1 LNTST
6 RQKGRFWRIG
16 RIYFRRFRITLWLV
30 ILALLGAVAYLNQIG
45 LPDFVK
51 RPLLEK
57 LRARGLDLQFSRLR
71 LSWYHGLVADNVRF
85 GRADEPLSPH
95 LTLAEVRLRFN
106 RAALLRL
113 QFQLDSLAL
122 RQGRL
127 VWPIAGPNQPPRQLA
142 IDHLQADL
150 RFLPGDQ
157 WALDHFTADFAGAAI
172 HLSGTVANASA
183 VREWKLLQA
192 EPAAPAGA
200 WRNRLRQFADTLD
213 RIHFS
218 SPPEFRLDVRGD
230 ARDLASFAVHV
241 VLSTPG
247 AETPWGSVSGG
258 RFSARLFPATTNG
271 PASAELN
278 LEAGQAQ
285 TRWATAANVQL
296 TAHLASFESLTN
308 LGNGDLELSAGQ
320 VETQWARAANLQLAV
335 HLDSVVGQTNL
346 VRADLALAAGR
357 VETEWGSA
365 TNAQVNAQWTHAL
378 TNAIPLAGEGQLH
391 CRQANTKWGAAGEAR
406 LNVRLAAAPPAAA
419 PLRADESWAWWAKL
433 EPYALDWDG
442 TVSGLQSRG
451 VEAAELACAGSWRAP
466 KLTITNLHVE
476 LYQRQLEVRAGL
488 DVMTRSLRLSLTSD
502 VNPHQIAPLLTEG
515 ARRWLAPYAWETPP
529 RLQGEV
535 SLVLPAWTN
544 RQPDWRAEV
553 QPTLQLQGEFKIE
566 HGGAYRGVP
575 VTTAQ
580 SHLYYS
586 NLVWRLP
593 DLTVT
598 RPEGRLD
605 ALYEEDDRTKDYYF
619 RIGSTLDVRVLR
631 PLLEPG
637 QQRGLDY
644 FTFTEPPVIDA
655 EIWGRGHEPERTG
668 IKGRVALTNFTFR
681 GESASGLQTALQ
693 YTNRWLQFTQPRLQR
708 GTQQLRADGLGADFL
723 AQKIYLTNGFSTTE
737 PMVVAR
743 AIGPQVARAI
753 KPYQFVQPPVA
764 HVQGII
770 PMHGEDDADLHFD
783 LDGGPFDWWR
793 FHVPHISGHAHWRG
807 QHLTL
812 SNVLVGFYGG
822 QAAGSARFDFSPRDE
837 TDYEFAV
844 TATDALLQPLTADLF
859 IKTNRLEGRLSGTLV
874 VTNASTVSLQSWRG
888 YGDLSLRD
896 GLIWDI
902 PIFGMFSG
910 VLNNIEPGLGSSR
923 ANAGTCTFVITNG
936 VIRSDDMD
944 IRSTGMR
951 LQYMRLQYRGT
962 LDFQGQVNARVEAG
976 LLRDV
981 PIVGP
986 LVSTVL
992 WPVTKLFEYKV
1003 TGSLGD
1009 PKAEPVYL
1017 VSKVMLLPF
1026 QFTLHPLRTLKNLLP
1041 EDITSSRTN
1050 APPLN
1055 SPKKD

>member
-1 LNTST
+1 LNIST

-16 RIYFRRFRITLWLV
+16 RIYFRRLRITVWLV
-30 ILALLGAVAYLNQIG
+30 ILALLGSLIYLNQIG

-51 RPLLEK
+51 RPLLDK

-71 LSWYHGLVADNVRF
+71 LNWYHGLVADNVRF
-85 GRADEPLSPH
+85 GRADEPLSPQ

-106 RAALLRL
+106 HAALARL
-113 QFQLDSLAL
+113 QFQIDSLML
-122 RQGRL
+122 RRGRL
-127 VWPIAGPNQPPRQLA
+127 VWPIAEANQPPRQLA
-142 IDHLQADL
+142 VDHLQADL

-192 EPAAPAGA
+192 EQATPAGA
-200 WRNRLRQFADTLD
+200 WRNRLRQFADTLE

-230 ARDLASFAVHV
+230 ARDLASFAVHGM
-241 VLSTPG
+241 LSTPG
-247 AETPWGSVSGG
+247 ADTPWGTVTGG
-258 RFSARLFPATTNG
+258 RFSARLFPATTNRL
-271 PASAELN
+271 ARAELN

-296 TAHLASFESLTN
+296 TAHFASFESQTN
-308 LGNGDLELSAGQ
+308 LGNGDLALCAGQ
-320 VETQWARAANLQLAV
+320 VETKWASATNLQLTV
-335 HLDSVVGQTNL
+335 HFDSVEGQTNL
-346 VRADLALAAGR
+346 VHASLALSAGR
-357 VETEWGSA
+357 LETRWGSA
-365 TNAQVNAQWTHAL
+365 TNAQVNAQWIHAL
-378 TNAIPLAGEGQLH
+378 TNAIPLAGEAKLRGH
-391 CRQANTKWGAAGEAR
+391 QANTQWGAAGEVR
-406 LNVRLAAAPPAAA
+406 LNVRLAAAPAAA
-419 PLRADESWAWWAKL
+419 PPRADESWAWWAKL

-442 TVSGLQSRG
+442 QASGLQSR
-451 VEAAELACAGSWRAP
+451 VLEAAELACAGSWRAP
-466 KLTITNLHVE
+466 ELTITNLHAE

-488 DVMTRSLRLSLTSD
+488 DVVTRALRLNFASD
-502 VNPHQIAPLLTEG
+502 VDPHQIAPLLTEG
-515 ARRWLAPYAWETPP
+515 ARRWLAPYAWEKPP
-529 RLQGEV
+529 QLKGEV

-566 HGGAYRGVP
+566 HGGAYQGVP

-580 SHLYYS
+580 SHIYYS

-593 DLTVT
+593 DLRVT

-605 ALYEEDDRTKDYYF
+605 AVHEEDDRTRDYYF
-619 RIGSTLDVRVLR
+619 RICSTLDVRVLR

-693 YTNRWLQFTQPRLQR
+693 YTNHWLQFANPRLQR
-708 GTQQLRADGLGADFL
+708 GAQQLSADGLGADFL
-723 AQKIYLTNGFSTTE
+723 AQKIYLTNGFSTAE

-743 AIGPQVARAI
+743 AIGPHVARAI
-753 KPYQFVQPPVA
+753 EPYQFEQPPVA
-764 HVQGII
+764 HVQGTI

-793 FHVPHISGHAHWRG
+793 FHVPHVSGHVHWLG

-812 SNVLVGFYGG
+812 SNVLVSFYGG
-822 QAAGSARFDFSPRDE
+822 QAAGSARFDFSPHDE
-837 TDYEFAV
+837 TDYQFAV
-844 TATDALLQPLTADLF
+844 TATDALLQLLTADLL
-859 IKTNRLEGRLSGTLV
+859 IKTNHLDGRLSGTLV

-888 YGDLSLRD
+888 HGDLALRD

-910 VLNNIEPGLGSSR
+910 VLNNMVPGLGSSR
-923 ANAGTCTFVITNG
+923 ANAGACTFVITNG
-936 VIRSDDMD
+936 IIRSDDVD

-951 LQYMRLQYRGT
+951 MQYRGT

-976 LLRDV
+976 LLRDMWL
-981 PIVGP
+981 VGP
-986 LVSTVL
+986 VVSTVL

-1009 PKAEPVYL
+1009 PKAEPVCL
-1017 VSKVMLLPF
+1017 VPKVLLLPF
-1026 QFTLHPLRTLKNLLP
+1026 QFPFHPLRTLKELLP
-1041 EDITSSRTN
+1041 EDLTSSRTN
-1050 APPLN
+1050 APPFN
-1055 SPKKD
+1055 SPKQN